1 MKKMICAKCKKT
13 ISSNNYYYYD
23 PDEKYYCSEECF
35 RYFLQTKK
43 EEEDRK
49 FLYETIRRIYRVVF
63 PSPRMLGEIKNYKE
77 KLGITYK
84 QQAAILHYVYE
95 VAKKESP
102 WEGLIAI
109 PKYKDETKEYY
120 EAARK
125 RKQDVDNFIENQPE
139 QKVIMMSDQTS
150 KNKVRELSEAQF

>member
-1 MKKMICAKCKKT
+1 MKIMICAKCKKT

-35 RYFLQTKK
+35 RYFLQIKK

-49 FLYETIRRIYRVVF
+49 FLYDTIRRIHHMSF
-63 PSPRMLGEIKNYKE
+63 PSSRMLGEIKNYKE

-84 QQAAILHYVYE
+84 QQATILHYVYE
-95 VAKKESP
+95 VAKKENP
-102 WEGLIAI
+102 WDGLVVI

-120 EAARK
+120 ESIKNRK
-125 RKQDVDNFIENQPE
+125 EQADNYVEFQPE
-139 QKVIMMSDQTS
+139 FVKPNYGNTQRRRIKLIEV
-150 KNKVRELSEAQF
+150 EE

>member
-63 PSPRMLGEIKNYKE
+63 PSPRM
-77 KLGITYK
+77 
-84 QQAAILHYVYE
+84 QAAILHYVYE

-125 RKQDVDNFIENQPE
+125 RKDDVDNFIENQPE
-139 QKVIMMSDQTS
+139 QEVIMMSDQTS